1 MCAPVIS
8 LLGLPA
14 LGCTAQPSF
23 SWLYI
28 LITGEAS
35 GGCSLT
41 YLSVPGLS
49 LRWCDC
55 SSSGL
60 GPQVPPGSPPGSP
73 GVGSCTQS
81 SVGGCLVGTDRTQ
94 LALPF
99 DSLLFAQSP
108 WACVSG
114 SLGDREQRP
123 AAPAVP
129 AWASLP
135 CMGRARGCL
144 SLLGFHRLALGN
156 PDCPPPPFHGS
167 YSFFWIFLFFML
179 EYERS
184 AAERGSCSHQ

>member
-1 MCAPVIS
+1 M
-8 LLGLPA
+8 
-14 LGCTAQPSF
+14 TA
-23 SWLYI
+23 
-28 LITGEAS
+28 A
-35 GGCSLT
+35 
-41 YLSVPGLS
+41 
-49 LRWCDC
+49 
-55 SSSGL
+55 
-60 GPQVPPGSPPGSP
+60 PQVWAPKCPRGPRLALPVWEAVP
-73 GVGSCTQS
+73 RAAWRA
-81 SVGGCLVGTDRTQ
+81 CLVGTDRTQ

-156 PDCPPPPFHGS
+156 PDCPPLPFHGS